1 MPEAVK
7 TIILSMSARLDTIAI
22 GTNIRR
28 KYNAFDFVC
37 LILSNDSKY
46 LVAIDLEIN
55 FASIDT

>member
-7 TIILSMSARLDTIAI
+7 AIILSVSVKLDTIAI
-22 GTNIRR
+22 GTDIRR

-46 LVAIDLEIN
+46 LVAIGLEIN
-55 FASIDT
+55 FAFY